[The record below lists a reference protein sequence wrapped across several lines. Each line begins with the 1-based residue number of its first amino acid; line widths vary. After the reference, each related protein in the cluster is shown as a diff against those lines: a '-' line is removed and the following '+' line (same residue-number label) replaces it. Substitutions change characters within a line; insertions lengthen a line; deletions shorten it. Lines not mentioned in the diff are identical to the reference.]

1 MLPVEVIH
9 HVMSALDDVSF
20 CAARLAHRSFCVHSR
35 AEIVKA
41 RKLLRWLA
49 ANQRALCAQGKTE
62 AVDALCDAGVT
73 FTFADLIEA
82 AAGGHLGVVRRLHPI
97 VSPYTLT
104 YIKSNAAAHRMY
116 NSLSP
121 RPTDALNRAAAG
133 GHIDVVRFLHENRT
147 EGCTTYAMDVA
158 AAEGHLDIVR
168 FLHEN
173 RAEGCTTYAMDDAAV
188 RGHLDVVRFLHENR
202 TEGCTTYAMDAA
214 ADDGYIDIVRFLHEN
229 RAEGCTSSAMDDAA
243 ASGHLN
249 VVRFL
254 HEHRSEGCSTN
265 AMDWAAQ
272 YERCAERPNVVVFL
286 YRHRTEGCTPDA
298 ILHADSDEIKTFL
311 RRRYAIRGNRAVR
324 RPVAQKRRRHKRR
337 NKRAKRLL
345 GFDLL
350 GLL

>member
-1 MLPVEVIH
+1 MLLVEVIH
-9 HVMSALDDVSF
+9 HVMSALDDASF

-41 RKLLRWLA
+41 RKLSRWLA

-73 FTFADLIEA
+73 FTFVDLIEA

-104 YIKSNAAAHRMY
+104 YIKSNAAARRMY
-116 NSLSP
+116 NSLSLG
-121 RPTDALNRAAAG
+121 PTDALNRAAAG
-133 GHIDVVRFLHENRT
+133 GH
-147 EGCTTYAMDVA
+147 
-158 AAEGHLDIVR
+158 LDI
-168 FLHEN
+168 
-173 RAEGCTTYAMDDAAV
+173 
-188 RGHLDVVRFLHENR
+188 VRFLHENR

-214 ADDGYIDIVRFLHEN
+214 ATGGYMDVVRFLHNNRTEGCTTYAMDSAADDGYIDIVRFLHEN
-229 RAEGCTSSAMDDAA
+229 RTEGCTSMAMDDAA
-243 ASGHLN
+243 ASGHLD

-265 AMDWAAQ
+265 AMDCAAQ
-272 YERCAERPNVVVFL
+272 YEWRAERAHVVVFL
-286 YRHRTEGCTPDA
+286 YQHRTEGCTPDA
-298 ILHADSDEIKTFL
+298 ILHAGSDEIKTFL

-324 RPVAQKRRRHKRR
+324 RSVAQKRRRHKRR
-337 NKRAKRLL
+337 NKRPKRLL
-345 GFDLL
+345 GFGLL